1 MSIVADYRDEPK
13 AVAGETALRPD
24 LDSYDIQFLITW
36 LRAESNSDAGR
47 QLDISLVAVKT
58 QVNRI
63 REKYAAVHRPA
74 PTRAS
79 LLARALQDSLIRI
92 CDL

>member
-1 MSIVADYRDEPK
+1 MSIVADHREEPE
-13 AVAGETALRPD
+13 AVAGETAQRPG
-24 LDSYDIQFLITW
+24 LDSYETRVLITW

-47 QLDISLVAVKT
+47 QLDISLVAVET

-74 PTRAS
+74 PTKAS

-92 CDL
+92 GDL